1 MRTGLLALGLPIAN
15 LHSASESLPLRQSQL
30 RGPLR
35 APQREVVEWQRR
47 GTAEA
52 GERVPGL
59 TWEFPEV
66 SVRMFRPM
74 FPVILQEYAE
84 HSLGD
89 SVAKFPVGR
98 IPNET

>member
-15 LHSASESLPLRQSQL
+15 LHSVSVSLPLRQSQL
-30 RGPLR
+30 RGLLR
-35 APQREVVEWQRR
+35 VPQREVVEWQRR
-47 GTAEA
+47 GTVGA
-52 GERVPGL
+52 GERVLGS

-66 SVRMFRPM
+66 SVRMSGPT
-74 FPVILQEYAE
+74 FPVIPQEYVA

-89 SVAKFPVGR
+89 SVAKFPVGK